1 MCTPPGS
8 YGHPRDRGRGRAAC
22 ARHRGGPWGQWS
34 VRSPDRARGDRA
46 GRHARPVRATRDRA
60 GRAGMA
66 DPRCGRPV
74 PWSPSARTGRSPRTD
89 ARGVLATAREPL
101 GAAAAGG
108 GLSGIQALE
117 GCTTHAALAAGE
129 GHETGRIAPGLR
141 ADLTAFGLD
150 PVAAPADELAQ
161 APVRLTVTGGHV
173 VHRGD

>member
-1 MCTPPGS
+1 VVAAA
-8 YGHPRDRGRGRAAC
+8 RAE
-22 ARHRGGPWGQWS
+22 
-34 VRSPDRARGDRA
+34 
-46 GRHARPVRATRDRA
+46 RA
-60 GRAGMA
+60 GRAWRIRALREAGA
-66 DPRCGRPV
+66 VVALGSDRPIA
-74 PWSPSARTGRSPRTD
+74 PYD

-108 GLSGIQALE
+108 GLRGIQALE

-150 PVAAPADELAQ
+150 PVAAPADEPAQ
-161 APVRLTVTGGHV
+161 APVRPTVTGGHV